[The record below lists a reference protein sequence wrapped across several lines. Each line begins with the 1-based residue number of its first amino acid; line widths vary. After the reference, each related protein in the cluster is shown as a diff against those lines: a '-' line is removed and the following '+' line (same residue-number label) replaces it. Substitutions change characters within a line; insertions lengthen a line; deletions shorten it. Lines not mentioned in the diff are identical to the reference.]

1 MIHNSDFLGE
11 QMNRKFEEKYI
22 YFSSSSFF
30 SKWTGF
36 TIDLQQ
42 IYRYFGRQSKARGNL
57 LKSAYISDNCTD
69 LQASRRLIWIR
80 SPDFETVRPCRTCVE
95 RATRNI
101 ERNVSKRKPA
111 ARSQWLERDGGTR
124 CSSPFNA
131 ISGRQFVFEGNL
143 IPRQLT
149 RYYSKALIL
158 PLSLR
163 AWR

>member
-1 MIHNSDFLGE
+1 MIHNSDFLSE

-95 RATRNI
+95 RGCELHGISRETSRNG
-101 ERNVSKRKPA
+101 
-111 ARSQWLERDGGTR
+111 SQPPEASGWRGMVERDAR
-124 CSSPFNA
+124 HHSM
-131 ISGRQFVFEGNL
+131 
-143 IPRQLT
+143 
-149 RYYSKALIL
+149 RYQDANSFSKVI
-158 PLSLR
+158 
-163 AWR
+163 